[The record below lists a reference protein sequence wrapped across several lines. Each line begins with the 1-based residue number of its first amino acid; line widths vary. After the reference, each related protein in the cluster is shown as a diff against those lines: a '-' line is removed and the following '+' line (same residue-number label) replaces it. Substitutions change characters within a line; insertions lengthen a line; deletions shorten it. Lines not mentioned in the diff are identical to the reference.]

1 MYYYNGIKMSCLF
14 LLLVF
19 ATNLLFRSNILCL
32 CNVPLDCFQQ
42 YMLKYTKNF
51 FSKSDLMKWGCVI
64 FADASFLPSNMIS
77 QNKVGLLDSTFIF
90 SKMMFL
96 KNKH

>member
-1 MYYYNGIKMSCLF
+1 MFYYNGIEMCGLF
-14 LLLVF
+14 LLLIF
-19 ATNLLFRSNILCL
+19 TTILLFRSNVLCL
-32 CNVPLDCFQQ
+32 WNVPLDCFQQ

-51 FSKSDLMKWGCVI
+51 FPESDLMKWGCVI